1 MAVPS
6 VWTLRL
12 ADRTKEPEALEP
24 PSLAATAT
32 GVQHVTPITSSV
44 VVETV
49 EDSGVAVTADEV
61 AMEEIV
67 EEEEDT
73 NEPVEEE
80 DTATVT
86 AAVTVAVTVADSEV
100 DSEAVVTDLEA
111 TEGVPVAVDGEVDVT
126 VAVTVAEE
134 ADTATRPHLVNAQ
147 G

>member
-86 AAVTVAVTVADSEV
+86 AAVTVADSEV

>member
-32 GVQHVTPITSSV
+32 GVQHVTPITNSV

-73 NEPVEEE
+73 SEPVEE

-100 DSEAVVTDLEA
+100 DSEAVVTDSEA

-126 VAVTVAEE
+126 VDVTVAEE

>member
-1 MAVPS
+1 MVVLS
-6 VWTLRL
+6 VWTLHL
-12 ADRTKEPEALEP
+12 ADRTKELEVLEP
-24 PSLAATAT
+24 PSLAATAI

-49 EDSGVAVTADEV
+49 EDSEVAVTADEV

-86 AAVTVAVTVADSEV
+86 VVVTVADSEV

>member
-49 EDSGVAVTADEV
+49 EDSEVAVTADEV

-86 AAVTVAVTVADSEV
+86 AAVTVADSEV

-134 ADTATRPHLVNAQ
+134 ADTATRPHLVNVQ

>member
-49 EDSGVAVTADEV
+49 EDSEVAVTADEV

-73 NEPVEEE
+73 SEPVEE